1 MQMATAMDSSVPHSI
16 AGGVAVPADIS
27 GEAIR
32 NSSGKIP
39 KIVHQGWLK
48 KKGKYKLIY
57 SSSSVFYRWADTLNL
72 Y

>member
-1 MQMATAMDSSVPHSI
+1 MQMATAMDSSVAHSI
-16 AGGVAVPADIS
+16 TGGVAVPADIS

-48 KKGKYKLIY
+48 KKGKDKVIY
-57 SSSSVFYRWADTLNL
+57 IGRSVFY
-72 Y
+72 